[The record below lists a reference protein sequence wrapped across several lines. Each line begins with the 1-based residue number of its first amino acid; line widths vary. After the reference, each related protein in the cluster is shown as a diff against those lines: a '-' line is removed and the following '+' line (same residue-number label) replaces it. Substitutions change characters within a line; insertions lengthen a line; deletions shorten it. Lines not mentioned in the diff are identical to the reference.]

1 MQNSNKIFN
10 KLNRNVHSLEKQI
23 KHLEMYNIRN
33 LAIRLVLKNG
43 MVLRHTLP
51 FVTSFLILA
60 NSPGFK
66 DNLPFHKDEIMS
78 TYDLETID
86 TSNGIH
92 LKHLSDDYK
101 YEEEAIE
108 YSTGWKLDNMGL
120 YERTVTSYRVSDVL
134 DLNNPEKILSMS
146 KEEIEQSL
154 VTTNIRTIR
163 KNALTPEDDIYNSA
177 ALIVVNHKTS
187 EDKMLR
193 SETSKENLVY
203 SAVYMSLVLGLG
215 IGLKKVKKILV
226 KEDMKDKYERL
237 AASFKIIEKDDIED
251 AKKILDLR
259 KKNLQ
264 LLAEEPRENEG
275 YSYQLKKRER

>member
-66 DNLPFHKDEIMS
+66 DNLPFHKDEIMA

-92 LKHLSDDYK
+92 LKHLSNDYK
-101 YEEEAIE
+101 YEEEVIE